1 MVFFRS
7 EENLLRSLRDILAN
21 LNESLGSK
29 PEEDSDVCFGIA
41 PVPEEYV
48 HCRTR
53 DGLPTLLTLPDD
65 EIVAREN
72 ADVKRLRLDAV
83 VVDEEGEPVDLGFL
97 TNEKKSLI
105 MLFFSGV
112 GSLIGDL
119 GAFLAAFIRSTIAQV
134 SVGLETVIGGIAMT
148 ILEGD
153 GDVRFTSGGR

>member
-53 DGLPTLLTLPDD
+53 DGLPTLLLTLPDD
-65 EIVAREN
+65 EMVAREN
-72 ADVKRLRLDAV
+72 ADVNRLRLVAV
-83 VVDEEGEPVDLGFL
+83 VVDEEVEPVDFGFL
-97 TNEKKSLI
+97 TNEKKSRI

-112 GSLIGDL
+112 GSFIGDL
-119 GAFLAAFIRSTIAQV
+119 GAILAAFIRSTIAQV

-153 GDVRFTSGGR
+153 VRFTSGGR